1 MPTRLTVTHTLSVI
15 PLLEITDPDF
25 AKAYEL
31 GVWWAL
37 YGDEQGKGRY
47 DDRYLTENVALL
59 LERGFDLS
67 HLGFYIGMIHG
78 GTIDPVTLQQQESVI
93 LRQPVPLG

>member
-1 MPTRLTVTHTLSVI
+1 MPDVIMVTKNLSVAS
-15 PLLEITDPDF
+15 LVEITDPEF
-25 AKAYEL
+25 AREYTL

-59 LERGFDLS
+59 LERGFPLS
-67 HLGFYIGMIHG
+67 HLGFYLGMIHG
-78 GTIDPVTLQQQESVI
+78 GNIDPVTLRFQ
-93 LRQPVPLG
+93 LQPDYSTVS

>member
-1 MPTRLTVTHTLSVI
+1 MLATLLITHNFSI
-15 PLLEITDPDF
+15 EPLVNITDPDF

-47 DDRYLTENVALL
+47 DDRYLIENVALL
-59 LERGFDLS
+59 LKRGFDLS

-78 GTIDPVTLQQQESVI
+78 GTIDPVTLRQQESVI